1 MQLFHDVKQE
11 VNSRDEDIESTFVL
25 AAGAR
30 QLIDSAPVETV
41 CGCIPGLESIQKI
54 GFKYSV
60 LETNTHVYYSTL
72 CFVKQKNSHR
82 VIVKSLSALLGSA
95 WRQYF

>member
-30 QLIDSAPVETV
+30 QSIDSAPVETV

-72 CFVKQKNSHR
+72 CFVKQKTAT
-82 VIVKSLSALLGSA
+82 ALL
-95 WRQYF
+95 WNRCPLY